1 MKKNSI
7 VILAIVLFVALVG
20 LLLLKENLPK
30 TNNKK
35 ESDYNEQVLSAFKG
49 DYKKEAVIE
58 SVEKDGGATVLTLH
72 LKEDPQVVFKASYY
86 WAAETV
92 PVKRF
97 FMEFDYEDVVN
108 KKFLEDY
115 FKEYD
120 YLEFNYKIDGIYS
133 VSKLQ
138 IHNNSELILKDISK
152 LDNIAEILYNLHKE
166 KDFFGDRIKVIYF
179 NKYVTIGVGSKGAY
193 SLSEVQKELE
203 KLKQ

>member
-1 MKKNSI
+1 MKKNNI

-30 TNNKK
+30 TNNK
-35 ESDYNEQVLSAFKG
+35 EENDYNKQVLEAFKG

-92 PVKRF
+92 PVRRF
-97 FMEFDYEDVVN
+97 FMEFDYEDVIN
-108 KKFLEDY
+108 KKFLENYFKDYDY
-115 FKEYD
+115 FD
-120 YLEFNYKIDGIYS
+120 FSYKIDGIS
-133 VSKLQ
+133 TVSKLQ
-138 IHNNSELILKDISK
+138 VHNNSELILKDISK
-152 LDNIAEILYNLHKE
+152 LDNIAEILYNLQKE
-166 KDFFGDRIKVIYF
+166 KDFFGDSIKVMYI
-179 NKYVTIGVGSKGAY
+179 NKYVTIGVGSGGTH
-193 SLSEVQKELE
+193 SLSEFQERLE